1 MPVCARTG
9 KGLDALKSEIVR
21 FLPEGQPYFDEDV
34 YTDRTMRFMAAEIIR
49 EKALFELS
57 DELPYGIGVNIN
69 KFSADEKGV
78 TQIDADIVCEKKAH
92 KPMVIGKGGAMLK
105 KIGSSAR
112 FELEKLTGGKV
123 FLTLW
128 VRVKPDWRDDTSVM
142 RRLGYDDRRK

>member
-1 MPVCARTG
+1 MH
-9 KGLDALKSEIVR
+9 
-21 FLPEGQPYFDEDV
+21 
-34 YTDRTMRFMAAEIIR
+34 
-49 EKALFELS
+49 
-57 DELPYGIGVNIN
+57 IN
-69 KFSADEKGV
+69 KLSADEKGV

-128 VRVKPDWRDDTSVM
+128 VRVKPDWRDANSVM